1 MILPMLFLLIKLLAS
16 LHFYKPQS
24 LQRHIKIHTEEKNIC
39 CEFCDM
45 KFWMMNEYKK
55 HLVKHTG
62 ELLYSHKTVE
72 APFFLV
78 LPDSG
83 PCNIIYMYSYVTV
96 KVHRIRS
103 TFHIKL
109 RTDQSV

>member
-1 MILPMLFLLIKLLAS
+1 
-16 LHFYKPQS
+16 
-24 LQRHIKIHTEEKNIC
+24 
-39 CEFCDM
+39 M

-96 KVHRIRS
+96 KVLRIRS
-103 TFHIKL
+103 TFHINL
-109 RTDQSV
+109 RTDQSMSLVARASDFVSSCSVCVACRT